1 MSHGFLKRPSE
12 YNLPTSRKGPP
23 PDVDGLK
30 PTLSS
35 VVLHRHGDELAV
47 TVEGSNLWFSYQIS
61 LQDTEKITIP
71 GDKSNGTSIQYTL
84 NGDQENK
91 IAVEGK
97 VVKVSLHN
105 RFSSKPAKEHVPVH
119 KKVIKAFIIVKL
131 HKFIYTISAD
141 KFTMVCLYC
150 TPLAELFSVYQAAAA
165 SCPDSITAD

>member
-1 MSHGFLKRPSE
+1 MFHSFLKRPPE
-12 YNLPTSRKGPP
+12 YNLPTSPKAPP

-61 LQDTEKITIP
+61 LHDAEKITIP
-71 GDKSNGTSIQYTL
+71 GDESNGTSIQYNL
-84 NGDQENK
+84 NGDQEDK

-119 KKVIKAFIIVKL
+119 KKVIKSYIIVML
-131 HKFIYTISAD
+131 HKFIYTISVD
-141 KFTMVCLYC
+141 
-150 TPLAELFSVYQAAAA
+150 
-165 SCPDSITAD
+165 